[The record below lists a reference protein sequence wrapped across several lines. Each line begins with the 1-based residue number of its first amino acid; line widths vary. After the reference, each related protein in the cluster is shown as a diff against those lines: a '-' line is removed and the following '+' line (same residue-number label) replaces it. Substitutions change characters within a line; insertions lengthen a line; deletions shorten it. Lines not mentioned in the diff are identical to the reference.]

1 MAGAKLQAKIEK
13 GIVTMAEAVL
23 GGAPCTGT
31 VCVTAVNDT
40 DKQPT
45 LYIGETATIVLTLV
59 NATGAP
65 INLPGGT
72 LGIVFNAL
80 NVDGTACKIAL
91 DNWTFSSTKFSLTLK
106 FNGVTGSWGQGEANA
121 LQFKITGVKSA
132 QTQPVANG
140 NLQIT
145 FGGLKGSNIPGV
157 LKVPLGLITKP
168 STGNAKLAD
177 FIEVSLDNE
186 GVVYVSPETK
196 DVIENTL
203 FLNIVNTGS
212 DALFSGSSA
221 HRGSPKI
228 SVSFV
233 YGSTPGSLAPDAD
246 KQQPQTGSAW
256 KIAGGVKISQG
267 NDWAPP
273 ANAGKDQ
280 DPVWVFE
287 PAPTNKGLIGVKD
300 AAAIKLSFGPIVSQT
315 QPGTTL
321 MRVQFTGFARND
333 KQQYDDAVF
342 TLIINKKDPPT
353 TRGIINFS
361 ALNPSVN
368 PNAVVKVRAPD
379 KPALVTTNWTLW
391 FVDHIQIS
399 LPNPAHMSPYTK
411 VYGSGQ
417 PLVGDSTQ
425 LALKGFVKDDSPTL
439 TMQSF
444 DANNNLINQKQFQV
458 ALEVDYFQDS
468 DDQVYPLVRIGTTAW
483 FAKNWNFDAGDG
495 STYYNNNSGFGDSYG
510 RLYTWDA
517 IHDNIP
523 DGWRFPT
530 ATDWKKLFASFGSDG
545 TAAYNK
551 LVLGGSTGFDAS
563 MGGYGDTTESP
574 ARWSGN
580 ADDPVS
586 QDKPEGY
593 YWTAT
598 VDTQNRANAF
608 FVKFS
613 SESKAAFQNS
623 DSWPKQNSY
632 FACRFVKDIDI

>member
-1 MAGAKLQAKIEK
+1 
-13 GIVTMAEAVL
+13 MAEAAL
-23 GGAPCTGT
+23 GGAAPCSGT

-40 DKQPT
+40 DQQPT
-45 LYIGETATIVLTLV
+45 LYIGETATLVLSLV

-65 INLPGGT
+65 IDLPGGT

-80 NVDGTACKIAL
+80 NVDGTACKIVL
-91 DNWTFSSTKFSLTLK
+91 DNWTFSSTKYSLTLK
-106 FNGVTGSWGQGEANA
+106 FNGTTGWWGQGEANA

-145 FGGLKGSNIPGV
+145 FGGLKGSNIPGA
-157 LKVPLGLITKP
+157 LKITLGLINKP
-168 STGNAKLAD
+168 ATGKAKLAD

-186 GVVYVSPETK
+186 GIVYVSPQDK

-212 DALFSGSSA
+212 VALFSGSFA

-233 YGSTPGSLAPDAD
+233 YGSTPGALAPDAD
-246 KQQPQTGSAW
+246 KQQPLTGSAW

-267 NDWAPP
+267 NDWSPP
-273 ANAGKDQ
+273 ANAGTGQ

-321 MRVQFTGFARND
+321 MSVSFTGFARDD
-333 KQQYDDAVF
+333 KQQYDDAIF

-353 TRGIINFS
+353 TRGIIDFS
-361 ALNPSVN
+361 ALP
-368 PNAVVKVRAPD
+368 VVKVRAPD
-379 KPALVTTNWTLW
+379 KPALLATNWTLW

-399 LPNPAHMSPYTK
+399 LPIPAHMSPYSK
-411 VYGSGQ
+411 VYGSDQ

-425 LALKGFVKDDSPTL
+425 LALNGFVKDDSPTL
-439 TMQSF
+439 TMHSF
-444 DANNNLINQKQFQV
+444 DANNNGINQRQFQV
-458 ALEVDYFQDS
+458 AVEVDYFQDM

-483 FAKNWNFDAGDG
+483 FAKNWNFDTGDDG
-495 STYYNNNSGFGDSYG
+495 SMYYNDNSGFADPYG

-545 TAAYNK
+545 TDAYNK
-551 LVLGGSTGFDAS
+551 LILGGSTGFDAS
-563 MGGYGDTTESP
+563 MGGYGDTTGKP
-574 ARWSGN
+574 TRWSGN

-586 QDKPEGY
+586 QDTPEGY

-598 VDTQNRANAF
+598 ADTQNRANAF

-613 SESKAAFQNS
+613 SASKAAFQNS
-623 DSWPKQNSY
+623 DSWPRRNSY